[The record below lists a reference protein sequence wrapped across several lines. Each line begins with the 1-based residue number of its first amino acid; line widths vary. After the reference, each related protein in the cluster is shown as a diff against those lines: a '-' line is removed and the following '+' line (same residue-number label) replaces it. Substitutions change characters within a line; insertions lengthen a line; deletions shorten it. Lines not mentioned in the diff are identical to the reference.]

1 LIATYGD
8 ALYADLHSQNAYMSE
23 VQTALIEFIT
33 DERYQGKLVIIL
45 AGYVD
50 AMAALMECNPGLP
63 RRFPNVVH
71 FRDFTTDD
79 TVELFKRVL
88 SSEQYAYLPMTTAA
102 SAVATSLAQTLVEH
116 VHFAN
121 GGTVNTWAQA
131 TWSQVAVRT
140 QQAKR
145 EAVASAA
152 SSLHGDERLVAE
164 QFIEEKLRF
173 AVTVDD
179 LKAAHTIV
187 YTSMPVPQRYRGL
200 NAAAAAA
207 FVQGLSAIEQQQQQS
222 QQTHYRQQ
230 LRIAPVAAIE
240 ASQVEAAF
248 DTDATIDSIDEES
261 SGSSLTAHE
270 RNGIMSAAVAC
281 GMSSEASIHELRANE
296 QHATQL
302 AHELH
307 SEAAKVE
314 RILQLLEEERLEI
327 ARQIKEQEAKELADR
342 LEAERMAAELEEQ
355 SRIEEARQL
364 REQEE
369 RRIAKQIAIQKAL
382 SKIGLCEAGY
392 QWLRVS
398 GGWRCSAGGHFCS
411 DAEVQGAM
419 S

>member
-1 LIATYGD
+1 M
-8 ALYADLHSQNAYMSE
+8 YADLHSQNAYMSD
-23 VQTALIEFIT
+23 VQTALLEFIT

-71 FRDFTTDD
+71 FRDFTVED
-79 TVELFKRVL
+79 TVELLKRVL
-88 SSEQYAYLPMTTAA
+88 SSEQYAYLPMTTEAL
-102 SAVATSLAQTLVEH
+102 AVAPSLAQTLVEH

-145 EAVASAA
+145 DAVALTA
-152 SSLHGDERLVAE
+152 SNIHGDERILAE
-164 QFIEEKLRF
+164 QLIEQKLRF
-173 AVTVDD
+173 VVTVDD

-187 YTSMPVPQRYRGL
+187 CTSMPVPQRYRGV
-200 NAAAAAA
+200 NTAAAAA
-207 FVQGLSAIEQQQQQS
+207 FVQGLSAIEQQQQQHS
-222 QQTHYRQQ
+222 QHAQYRQQ

-281 GMSSEASIHELRANE
+281 GMSSETSIRELRANE
-296 QHATQL
+296 QYATQL

-307 SEAAKVE
+307 CEAAEAE
-314 RILQLLEEERLEI
+314 RILQLLEEERIEL

-342 LEAERMAAELEEQ
+342 LEAEKIAAELEEQ
-355 SRIEEARQL
+355 NMIEEARLL
-364 REQEE
+364 REAEE
-369 RRIAKQIAIQKAL
+369 RSIAKQIAIQRAL
-382 SKIGLCEAGY
+382 SRIGTCEAGY

-419 S
+419 